1 VTLACCRIRIVRGH
15 RELPRDCGIR
25 LDQSKA
31 EKARVEVD
39 IGSGVDGDCRHV
51 VKAANGFSHGV
62 HLACTT
68 LANVRGSLLSL
79 FDEGQQIGV
88 DVVVRFGKRLDA
100 EVFLEF
106 GGICNFGGVVE
117 ALASL
122 IPCLR
127 HRSAVFIPASCSFRM
142 AMIWLPYASCAS
154 SSGPFSGPDSS
165 SPWISSRGATSG
177 PTLRDEM
184 NPRALH
190 RFHCPFQDGLEECL
204 PRY

>member
-1 VTLACCRIRIVRGH
+1 MTWSRATAIAGSAVVTLACCRIRIVRGH

-39 IGSGVDGDCRHV
+39 IGLGVDGDCRHV

-88 DVVVRFGKRLDA
+88 DVVVRLGKRLDA

-142 AMIWLPYASCAS
+142 AMICS
-154 SSGPFSGPDSS
+154 SVCLLRFIVWSFL
-165 SPWISSRGATSG
+165 RARLQF
-177 PTLRDEM
+177 TLDQFKGGNVRTH
-184 NPRALH
+184 AA
-190 RFHCPFQDGLEECL
+190 
-204 PRY
+204 